1 MMKPR
6 IKELVLAYKA
16 ALDNLSEE
24 VHKPGA
30 YYQGRPE
37 PEVEQADQQASH
49 AARELAEAMLEALD
63 EEPGIPLTVDGC
75 LLCAVREL
83 TEGTPTI
90 WNNPD
95 NIVPGQ
101 MIRGVVLRA
110 GTLPS
115 PFHPVEVPFVD
126 LWTGGQDRMR
136 VAGYQGSLAR
146 ALEMTAP
153 AVGDQL
159 SMVYVG
165 REILPPEH
173 RMSGRPYHRFR
184 TEITR
189 GHH

>member
-1 MMKPR
+1 MTTTD
-6 IKELVLAYKA
+6 ELIRA
-16 ALDNLSEE
+16 ALAAAELFREGDTPDQPEIRVLVRAADEYQ
-24 VHKPGA
+24 PGV
-30 YYQGRPE
+30 P
-37 PEVEQADQQASH
+37 H
-49 AARELAEAMLEALD
+49 
-63 EEPGIPLTVDGC
+63 TVDGC
-75 LLCAVREL
+75 LPCAVREM
-83 TEGTPTI
+83 TEGTPPI

-146 ALEMTAP
+146 ALEMMAP

-159 SMVYVG
+159 SVIYVG
-165 REILPPEH
+165 RETLPPEH

-184 TEITR
+184 AEITR